1 MVSRLGVDELLH
13 VFSFL
18 EAPDLLRAAQVN
30 TVWNE
35 VSRTKELWRQ
45 LCLRRWSSCR
55 ASQMVPGT
63 QTWKQYYLSRSEL
76 EFRVESGRPE
86 DFVYKTI
93 AGHTG
98 QINQLAYVSTNEYR
112 FDGTE
117 KSVVCTVSADCT
129 VRAWDLCEGTE
140 IWSSPAQP
148 APLVNLVTYPQQ
160 QLVITVDTE
169 GLIKVWGAETG
180 CEGASFSL
188 LTSCAAVEA
197 YDQPE
202 NPFLLVVCARGN
214 LYTLL
219 VPQLKMVSKV
229 FDVQS
234 LLDPLEEE
242 PPVCTI
248 LPVSLTSKACWAPV
262 EAARLIVMHRNCD
275 CTQMMVTTFE
285 LKADKSRGRVNTLVQ
300 QIVSFSLPDTMMPPH
315 LMQSHGSQVILL
327 ACGSKLVLFTIY
339 GHHLTTFQD
348 HQRSITSLWVDANQ
362 VITSS
367 LDLSLRIYTWNK
379 ENKIPALRSCYHLLG
394 GSHRWANG
402 FILVKSDSRSIVA
415 VEDRSNGI
423 SILRL
428 GCKDRTVVPWNSGSV
443 KDLCLTHQHR
453 LQEYKRAIN
462 VKLLPPFSLQEAKVN
477 LVENKLCNTLYGQVS
492 GNDKSYVHEEMLCA
506 GDFSTGRSICRGDS
520 GGPLVCF
527 HPNIWVLVGL
537 ASWGLDCQHPVYPS
551 VFTRVAYFLEWIS
564 EVKRQTP
571 LLNPVSTPP
580 HMDFSPSAPMK
591 SAGSAQPY
599 STLMSAQTWLLLPFL
614 FTVPQQAS
622 W

>member
-30 TVWNE
+30 KVWNE

-98 QINQLAYVSTNEYR
+98 QINQLAYVSTNEYL

-129 VRAWDLCEGTE
+129 VRAWDLCE
-140 IWSSPAQP
+140 
-148 APLVNLVTYPQQ
+148 
-160 QLVITVDTE
+160 
-169 GLIKVWGAETG
+169 
-180 CEGASFSL
+180 
-188 LTSCAAVEA
+188 
-197 YDQPE
+197 
-202 NPFLLVVCARGN
+202 VVCARGN

-219 VPQLKMVSKV
+219 VPQLKMVSKVTTLLHTSLDFSGSPDRQWVIVFPKDLELGPQV

-248 LPVSLTSKACWAPV
+248 LPVSLTFKACWAPV
-262 EAARLIVMHRNCD
+262 EAARLIVMHRKNCD

-300 QIVSFSLPDTMMPPH
+300 QIVSFSLRDTMMPPH

-402 FILVKSDSRSIVA
+402 FILVKSDSRSIAA

-423 SILRL
+423 SILRSY
-428 GCKDRTVVPWNSGSV
+428 C
-443 KDLCLTHQHR
+443 
-453 LQEYKRAIN
+453 
-462 VKLLPPFSLQEAKVN
+462 FKVRHN
-477 LVENKLCNTLYGQVS
+477 
-492 GNDKSYVHEEMLCA
+492 
-506 GDFSTGRSICRGDS
+506 
-520 GGPLVCF
+520 
-527 HPNIWVLVGL
+527 
-537 ASWGLDCQHPVYPS
+537 
-551 VFTRVAYFLEWIS
+551 
-564 EVKRQTP
+564 
-571 LLNPVSTPP
+571 
-580 HMDFSPSAPMK
+580 
-591 SAGSAQPY
+591 
-599 STLMSAQTWLLLPFL
+599 
-614 FTVPQQAS
+614 
-622 W
+622 

>member
-129 VRAWDLCEGTE
+129 VRAWDLCE
-140 IWSSPAQP
+140 
-148 APLVNLVTYPQQ
+148 
-160 QLVITVDTE
+160 
-169 GLIKVWGAETG
+169 
-180 CEGASFSL
+180 
-188 LTSCAAVEA
+188 
-197 YDQPE
+197 
-202 NPFLLVVCARGN
+202 VVCARGN